1 MTLGEL
7 DEYIN
12 RKINEN
18 ENIIIFTFY
27 ELRIKCN
34 LSKQDTEKFLELA
47 KNKLEQ
53 NNYKTYLPGEMY
65 IFNNRN
71 NTVKENQLLI
81 AVK

>member
-7 DEYIN
+7 DKYVN
-12 RKINEN
+12 NKIDEN
-18 ENIIIFTFY
+18 ENLIIFTFY

-34 LSKQDTEKFLELA
+34 LSKKDTEVFLQLA

-53 NNYKTYLPGEMY
+53 NNYKTYSPGEMY
-65 IFNNRN
+65 ILNNKN
-71 NTVKENQLLI
+71 HTVEENQLLI